1 MSNAPLIIGLTGLR
15 QVGKSSI
22 ADHLVDNHGF
32 RRLHPFEGGKVAT
45 RAWLEYLGADAD
57 TAWRMTETDLKETPS
72 DLLPNCQTPRFFMEQ
87 FGHFMG
93 VGLGPDWTIGRS
105 LQRAK
110 KEDTGNGRFVIESVV
125 YEVEPVREE
134 GGLIIKI
141 EASRAKVTGLKTDIA
156 VAAIVPDSTF
166 VNEGFPKSDVGERF
180 DAHLLGMGIP
190 LPALDDDHDFAM
202 G

>member
-1 MSNAPLIIGLTGLR
+1 MSNTPIIIGLTGLR

-22 ADHLVDNHGF
+22 ANHLVDNHGF

-45 RAWLEYLGADAD
+45 RAWLEYLGADAEA
-57 TAWRMTETDLKETPS
+57 AWRMTEGDLKETPS
-72 DLLPNCQTPRFFMEQ
+72 DLLPHNQTPRYFMEQ

-105 LQRAK
+105 LKLAK
-110 KEDTGNGRFVIESVV
+110 KDDAGSGRFIIESVV

-134 GGLIIKI
+134 GGVIIKI
-141 EASRAKVTGLKTDIA
+141 AADRAKVTGLKTDIA
-156 VAAIVPDSTF
+156 VAQIVPDGTF
-166 VNEGFPKSDVGERF
+166 MNEGFPKEELGARF
-180 DAHLLGMGIP
+180 DAFLAGMGIS
-190 LPALDDDHDFAM
+190 LPVLEEDHDFAL